1 QQFSQ
6 NAYKFGQAELLCRKG
21 KWFLHVS
28 ASKEID
34 SPDETNIQRI
44 VGIDRGLRQ
53 ILTIADDTKIQ
64 YNLQLHTKDLVVFLF
79 FQIIQRPSYDQRMIP

>member
-1 QQFSQ
+1 
-6 NAYKFGQAELLCRKG
+6 

-53 ILTIADDTKIQ
+53 ILTIADDTAHTTFYSGKSLMKKRRRFKKLRQSYFCVRDGNRCVLLAIITTQ
-64 YNLQLHTKDLVVFLF
+64 YLYELLF
-79 FQIIQRPSYDQRMIP
+79 AQN

>member
-1 QQFSQ
+1 LGFKQPVAVFVRNRNYAYHQNNTYSLTTNQGRIKVSCDKQHIDYLQQFSQ

-34 SPDETNIQRI
+34 RPDETNI
-44 VGIDRGLRQ
+44 
-53 ILTIADDTKIQ
+53 
-64 YNLQLHTKDLVVFLF
+64 
-79 FQIIQRPSYDQRMIP
+79 